1 MPNRKFLS
9 RFLPQK
15 YAGLGIQLIPS
26 VIFGFL
32 PKNQP
37 FLQKLADFSKFCLNA
52 VGKTVLFDLEP
63 QYITFIQK
71 KKFESKKSIF
81 GYFWLIFG
89 WIWLIFMTFRV
100 SLWRRDKNF
109 GTWFWA
115 QYCISLFHWVIKT
128 QKHPGSQ
135 VFSHQKTL
143 IRAN

>member
-1 MPNRKFLS
+1 MPNRKFFNG
-9 RFLPQK
+9 FLPQK

-89 WIWLIFMTFRV
+89 WIWLIFMIFRV
-100 SLWRRDKNF
+100 SLWRRDKTFLYMILGLIDAQWTHFIQKSTPNF
-109 GTWFWA
+109 GNSWM
-115 QYCISLFHWVIKT
+115 
-128 QKHPGSQ
+128 
-135 VFSHQKTL
+135 
-143 IRAN
+143 

>member
-1 MPNRKFLS
+1 MPNRKFFNG
-9 RFLPQK
+9 FLPRK

-81 GYFWLIFG
+81 GYFWLIFC
-89 WIWLIFMTFRV
+89 WIWLIFMIYRI
-100 SLWRRDKNF
+100 SLWRRDKTFLYMILCSIDGQWTHFIQKSTPNF
-109 GTWFWA
+109 GNSW
-115 QYCISLFHWVIKT
+115 I
-128 QKHPGSQ
+128 
-135 VFSHQKTL
+135 
-143 IRAN
+143 